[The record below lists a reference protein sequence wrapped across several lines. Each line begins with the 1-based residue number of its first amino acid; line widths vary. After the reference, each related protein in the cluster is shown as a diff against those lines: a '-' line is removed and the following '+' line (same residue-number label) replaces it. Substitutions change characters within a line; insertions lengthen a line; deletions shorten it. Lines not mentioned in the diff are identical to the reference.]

1 MTCLWSETS
10 WRACARSRGVPEV
23 VATSEAAGFPQMRL
37 RAMTEADLAAVVEIE
52 RSVYPYPWTAGIFSD
67 CLRVGY
73 HCTIL
78 ELDYVLVGYG
88 IIASGAGEAHLLNVC
103 VREEFRNRG
112 FGRALLSSLLGQAA
126 TGRLDGDFPGSAAGQ
141 YGGDPAVREHGV
153 SPIRASAGLLPVPR
167 GP

>member
-1 MTCLWSETS
+1 M
-10 WRACARSRGVPEV
+10 
-23 VATSEAAGFPQMRL
+23 VATSEATGLPQMHL

-52 RSVYPYPWTAGIFSD
+52 RSVYPFPWTAGIFAD

-78 ELDYVLVGYG
+78 ELDFVLVGYG

-112 FGRALLSSLLGQAA
+112 FGRALLSNLLGLAANAGATIVFLEVRPANTAAIRLYETMGFHQSGMRQGYYQSA
-126 TGRLDGDFPGSAAGQ
+126 TGREDALVMRR
-141 YGGDPAVREHGV
+141 AVR
-153 SPIRASAGLLPVPR
+153 PA
-167 GP
+167 

>member
-1 MTCLWSETS
+1 M
-10 WRACARSRGVPEV
+10 
-23 VATSEAAGFPQMRL
+23 VATSEATGLPQMQL

-52 RSVYPYPWTAGIFSD
+52 RSVYPFPWTAGIFSD

-78 ELDYVLVGYG
+78 ELDYLVIGYG

-112 FGRALLSSLLGQAA
+112 FGRALLANLLELAA
-126 TGRLDGDFPGSAAGQ
+126 RSGATVVFLEVRPANTAAIRLYETMGFRQSGLRQGYYQSASGREDALVMRRGIG
-141 YGGDPAVREHGV
+141 PA
-153 SPIRASAGLLPVPR
+153 
-167 GP
+167 

>member
-1 MTCLWSETS
+1 M
-10 WRACARSRGVPEV
+10 
-23 VATSEAAGFPQMRL
+23 VAIIEAAGVPQMRL

-78 ELDYVLVGYG
+78 ELDYVLIGYG

-112 FGRALLSSLLGQAA
+112 FGRALLSSLLGLAAHSGSPVVFLEVRPVNTAAIRLYETMGFRQSGRRQGYYQAPG
-126 TGRLDGDFPGSAAGQ
+126 GREDALVMRRSADA
-141 YGGDPAVREHGV
+141 E
-153 SPIRASAGLLPVPR
+153 
-167 GP
+167 